1 MDTVD
6 KISKMKTDASDR
18 PENEVKMIDV
28 NIQTYNEGK
37 YTDYEFNLETEL
49 SEVEKISAERDAAIA
64 EEMAEKAEAN
74 KDRVAT
80 DTDQVV
86 VHYKGALA
94 DGTTFDSSYDR
105 NEPIEVNLAEN
116 QVIP

>member
-1 MDTVD
+1 MDIVD

-18 PENEVKMIDV
+18 PEKEVKMIDV

-49 SEVEKISAERDAAIA
+49 SEVEKLSAERNAVIAA
-64 EEMAEKAEAN
+64 EQAEKAEAN

-80 DTDQVV
+80 DQDQVL
-86 VHYKGALA
+86 VHYK
-94 DGTTFDSSYDR
+94 
-105 NEPIEVNLAEN
+105 
-116 QVIP
+116 